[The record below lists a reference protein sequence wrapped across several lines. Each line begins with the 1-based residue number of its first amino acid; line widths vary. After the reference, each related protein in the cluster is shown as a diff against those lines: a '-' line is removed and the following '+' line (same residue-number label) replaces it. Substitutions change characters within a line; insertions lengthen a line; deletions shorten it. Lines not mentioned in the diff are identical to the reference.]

1 MILLM
6 KDYIDDEKP
15 GVLGIG
21 YAKERKT
28 NRALKYRLW
37 RRTNEVRK
45 AINKYLNYK
54 PRNIIDLGTADGE
67 MLYDL
72 SISFPD
78 TEFLGVE
85 YSRDLVEI
93 AHQKNLSNVKI
104 IEGDVNEVH
113 KLVEVKFD
121 VVIATAIIE
130 HVDNPE
136 VFMKRVYDLLK
147 TDGILILTTPDPIWE
162 HIATFVGHLQDE
174 QHNEVPNLKRLR
186 QLSEVSNLKV
196 ELLQKFMISP
206 IGIIF
211 EDQIEGIL
219 RSLGLSFM
227 LANQL
232 LVSKKIN

>member
-1 MILLM
+1 M
-6 KDYIDDEKP
+6 KNYIDNEKS

-21 YAKERKT
+21 YAKERKI

-45 AINKYLNYK
+45 AIIKYLDYE

-72 SISFPD
+72 SKYFPD
-78 TEFLGVE
+78 TKFLGIE

-93 AHQKNLSNVKI
+93 ARQKNLSNVEI

-113 KLVEVKFD
+113 KLVETKYD
-121 VVIATAIIE
+121 VVIATAVIE
-130 HVDNPE
+130 HVDDPE
-136 VFMKRVYDLLK
+136 VFMKRVYNLLNV
-147 TDGILILTTPDPIWE
+147 DGILILTAPDPIWE
-162 HIATFVGHLQDE
+162 RIATLVGHLQDE

-186 QLSEVSNLKV
+186 QLSELSNLKV

-211 EDQIEGIL
+211 EDQIESIL
-219 RSLGLSFM
+219 RSFGLSFM

-232 LVSKKIN
+232 LVSRKIV